1 MQSDPLYVSVL
12 VILATQQEKMKL
24 TVCFLPMSFLFVFQF
39 YFVYNTVQ
47 VNVHFELHW
56 ECLIKDKLQYSVY

>member
-1 MQSDPLYVSVL
+1 MCVCVGDPGNSARKYEVNSL
-12 VILATQQEKMKL
+12 
-24 TVCFLPMSFLFVFQF
+24 CFLPMSFSFVFQS

-47 VNVHFELHW
+47 VNVLFELHW